1 MLFNQ
6 CPWNALEQVAAF
18 LRARGE
24 TSEAG
29 YIERWVEAVQPRG
42 GDGDSDP
49 DGGSDDIDL
58 SHVQRPVL
66 DNDSTCGNGGM
77 GNDSDAPE

>member
-29 YIERWVEAVQPRG
+29 YIERWVEAVQPRSG
-42 GDGDSDP
+42 NSSVDSDDGDSDLSLDAIPRP
-49 DGGSDDIDL
+49 DVAGLGGD
-58 SHVQRPVL
+58 
-66 DNDSTCGNGGM
+66 
-77 GNDSDAPE
+77 